1 MSWIVDLAINGG
13 LPLLLGI
20 LAGQK
25 VRITLDG
32 KKLPVKVP
40 SRKGTGKS
48 ARRTKAAASD
58 PSPSSSEQEPG
69 LPYIID
75 PAS

>member
-1 MSWIVDLAINGG
+1 MSWLLDVIVQGG
-13 LPLLLGI
+13 LPLLMGI

-40 SRKGTGKS
+40 SRKGSGKR
-48 ARRTKAAASD
+48 AKPTPVGGSD
-58 PSPSSSEQEPG
+58 QSQSPSQPT
-69 LPYIID
+69 LPL
-75 PAS
+75 